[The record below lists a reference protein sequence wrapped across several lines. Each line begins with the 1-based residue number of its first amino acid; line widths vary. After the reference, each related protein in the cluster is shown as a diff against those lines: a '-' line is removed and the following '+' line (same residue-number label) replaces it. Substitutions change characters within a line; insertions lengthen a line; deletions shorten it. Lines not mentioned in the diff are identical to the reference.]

1 TQNIDVA
8 QNGSTNDSTPQIQGT
23 GEANGDIITVYNG
36 DEVLGSAVVGA
47 DGSWTFTPDALAD
60 GTYDITVTETDAAG
74 NVSDP
79 SNAYDF
85 TINTVAPE
93 APVITDVVDDS
104 GEQNVDVA
112 PNGATN
118 DNTPQIQGTGN
129 AEGDVITV
137 YNGSHVLGSAVVGA
151 DGSWTFTPDALA
163 DGLYDITVT
172 ETDAA
177 GNVSDPSAAYDF
189 TIDTVAPAA
198 PVITDVVDDSSEQP
212 VDVAQN
218 GFTNDTTPQ
227 IQGTGNAEGDI
238 ITVYNGSE
246 VLGSAVVGA
255 DGSWTFTPDAL
266 ADGQY
271 DITVTETDAA
281 GNESVPSNAYD
292 FTVDTV
298 APAAPVIT
306 DVVDDSSAQPVDV
319 APNGSTNDTTPQIQG
334 TGNAE
339 GDIITVYN
347 GDEVLGSAV
356 VGADGSWTFTPDAL
370 ADGLYDITVT
380 ETDAAGN
387 ESAPSNAYDFTVNTV
402 APVAPVITDV
412 VDDSGEQNVDVAQNG
427 STSDT
432 TPQIQGTGDAEGDI
446 ITVYNNGSAIG
457 SAVVGADGTWT
468 FTPDAL
474 ADGQYDITV
483 TETDAAGNVSEASN
497 AYDFTVDT
505 VAPVAPVITDVVD
518 DSAGQPVDVAQN
530 GSTNDTTPQ
539 IQGTGEAE
547 GDIITVYNGSEVLGS
562 AMVGADG
569 TWTFTPDALAD
580 GKYDITVTETDAA
593 GNVSDPS
600 NAYDFTI
607 DTVAP
612 VTPVIT
618 DVVDDSGEQ
627 NVDVAPNGS
636 TNDTTPQIQGTGE
649 AEGDIITVYNGDEVL
664 GSAVVGADGTWTFT
678 PDALADG
685 QYDITVTETDAAGN
699 ESAPSN
705 AYDFT
710 VNTVAPVTPV
720 ITDVVDDSGEQN
732 VDVAP

>member
-1 TQNIDVA
+1 MA